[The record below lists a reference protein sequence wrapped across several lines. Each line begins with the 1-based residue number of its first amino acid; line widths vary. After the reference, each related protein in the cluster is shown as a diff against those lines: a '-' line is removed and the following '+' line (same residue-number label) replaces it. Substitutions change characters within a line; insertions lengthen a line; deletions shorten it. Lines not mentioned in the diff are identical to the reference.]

1 MPVKKNIKQEYE
13 EICGY
18 RRGAHY
24 HKMDLHTHTPASE
37 CSSFT
42 LPSAIEA
49 VFPQKPKSVTRKW
62 CNQCFQLLESLA
74 GGMNPF
80 ETAYNSGQLV
90 KRPRLAERPQM
101 NLNALMGIANLW
113 LDEIKILYSPGAP
126 KLTKSLKK
134 NRDSFIK
141 NAIGDLRNYL
151 ASLFFPEEFI
161 MRCYI
166 EGLQIVAINDHNHP
180 GYIVPRLPT
189 LGTWFSALQAANEP
203 YREDIRNN
211 KKSGENVRTVILER
225 LSLAKDRLIKSFDEK
240 SSISPETKKQHDES
254 KEHKKALAALKKRK
268 EHIRERV
275 NFWKKTENRP
285 LPLTLLPGVEFTVSN
300 VHLLGI
306 FPPKWYV
313 PGRIGSILRTIGI
326 TEEQWGR
333 GFVAAASASVQD
345 TITLVDKEGG
355 ITIPA
360 HSNSD
365 FKGLLRLF
373 KKGLAL
379 TKVLEHE
386 ALISLE
392 TIGGNIIAGEGKKKA
407 KDTCDTLRWLE
418 SGLSRPDRGMP
429 LSFVKGSDAHECRI
443 ELDGTGEDLGF
454 RYSFVK
460 MDIRQNDTA
469 DEVFRSLRLA
479 LMSGQSRVIEIPTE
493 DGYNFTAPKKSCRI
507 DKSERLKLL
516 DCEKLRPT
524 ILGMTVSGKDA
535 YTDGLKLSFNPYL
548 NCIVGSGGKSTLVR
562 MLAYAFGARS
572 FMKWTKKSWLP
583 EQVRVFWH
591 QGNKTLCIER
601 TGRNI
606 DPHAANI
613 RARWLELNDKGDWE
627 VMCESPDDK
636 ILALAN
642 LVDIW
647 PPPEVLDDQ
656 EKSARLKRK
665 SENAVIKELIKS
677 LQFDKVEGTRP
688 LLVNQPRDIF
698 NNEKIFKAV
707 LSKPLLKARQII
719 WSTNSPNVPTA
730 LDAEKIVITGEKP
743 KKRRMEII
751 CAGDL
756 HEDEI
761 REQFMNQFEGGW
773 AGFARRNALYSS

>member
-1 MPVKKNIKQEYE
+1 MPLKRNIKQEYE
-13 EICGY
+13 EICDY
-18 RRGAHY
+18 RGGAHY

-49 VFPQKPKSVTRKW
+49 VFPKKPKSATNKW

-74 GGMNPF
+74 RGMNPF
-80 ETAYNSGQLV
+80 ETPYNSEQLV
-90 KRPRLAERPQM
+90 TRPRLADRPQM
-101 NLNALMGIANLW
+101 NLNALMDIANLW
-113 LDEIKILYSPGAP
+113 IDEIKTLYPPGVS
-126 KLTKSLKK
+126 KLTQSQKK
-134 NRDSFIK
+134 KQSRFII
-141 NAIGDLRNYL
+141 NAVGDLRNYL
-151 ASLFFPEEFI
+151 ASLFFPQEFV

-203 YREDIRNN
+203 YREDIRN
-211 KKSGENVRTVILER
+211 KEKPGENVRRVILER

-240 SSISPETKKQHDES
+240 ASISPETKKDHNES
-254 KEHKKALAALKKRK
+254 REHRKALAALKKRK
-268 EHIRERV
+268 KHIRGRID
-275 NFWKKTENRP
+275 FWKKTENKP

-306 FPPKWYV
+306 FPPIWYV
-313 PGRIGSILRTIGI
+313 PGRISSILRTIGI
-326 TEEQWGR
+326 AEEQWGR

-345 TITLVDKEGG
+345 TITLIDKEGG
-355 ITIPA
+355 IAIPA

-373 KKGLAL
+373 KRGLAL

-392 TIGGNIIAGEGKKKA
+392 TIGGNIIAGKGRRKG
-407 KDTCDTLRWLE
+407 KDTCETLRWLE
-418 SGLSRPDRGMP
+418 SGLSRPDRGIS

-479 LMSGQSRVIEIPTE
+479 LMSGQSRVIESPTE
-493 DGYNFTAPKKSCRI
+493 DGYNYTASKKSCRI

-516 DCEKLRPT
+516 DCEKLRPS
-524 ILGMTVSGKDA
+524 ILGMTVSGKKSYA
-535 YTDGLKLSFNPYL
+535 DGLKLSFNPYL
-548 NCIVGSGGKSTLVR
+548 NCIVGSGGKSSLVR
-562 MLAYAFGARS
+562 ILAYAFGARS
-572 FMKWTKKSWLP
+572 FTKWTKKLWLP
-583 EQVRVFWH
+583 EQVRVFWR
-591 QGNKTLCIER
+591 QEGKTFCIER

-606 DPHAANI
+606 EPNAANI
-613 RARWLELNDKGDWE
+613 KARWLELNDKGDWE
-627 VMCESPDDK
+627 VKCESPDDK

-642 LVDIW
+642 LVDTW
-647 PPPEVLDDQ
+647 PPPEVLDDKD
-656 EKSARLKRK
+656 KSARLKRK
-665 SENAVIKELIKS
+665 SENAVINELIQS
-677 LQFDKVEGTRP
+677 LQFDKIEGARP
-688 LLVNQPRDIF
+688 LLVNQPRGIF
-698 NNEKIFKAV
+698 NNEKIFKEV

-743 KKRRMEII
+743 SPRRMEIV

-761 REQFMNQFEGGW
+761 REQFVNQFEGGW